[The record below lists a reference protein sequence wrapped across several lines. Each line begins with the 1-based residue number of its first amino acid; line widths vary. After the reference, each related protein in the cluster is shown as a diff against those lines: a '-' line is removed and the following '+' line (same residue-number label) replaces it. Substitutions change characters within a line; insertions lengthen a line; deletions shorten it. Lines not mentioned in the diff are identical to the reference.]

1 MMVSKLT
8 AALPRAGAIS
18 RWGVMSGLAV
28 AAAGLLAACAS
39 AGGSSGT
46 AGTPGAS
53 GGSPG
58 AAHQAAAHSNTVVSA
73 RKVAGVGTVLADS
86 SGKTLYTAQQE
97 GHGKIVCTG
106 GCLAFWFPVKVASGA
121 SLHAPDGATGV
132 LGTIHRPDNGVTQLT
147 YNGKPLY
154 TFRLDQ
160 APGDARGNN
169 FSDQFGGVSFTW
181 RVATASGAP
190 AGTTGGTGQQGNS
203 GGYSY

>member
-8 AALPRAGAIS
+8 AALPRPATIS

-39 AGGSSGT
+39 AGGSTGT
-46 AGTPGAS
+46 AGAAGAS

-58 AAHQAAAHSNTVVSA
+58 AAHQAAAPNSTVVSA

-86 SGKTLYTAQQE
+86 SGKTLYSAKQE

-132 LGTIHRPDNGVTQLT
+132 LGTIHRPDDGVTQLT

-160 APGDARGNN
+160 APGEARGNN

-181 RVATASGAP
+181 QVATASGAP
-190 AGTTGGTGQQGNS
+190 GGAGGQQGNS